1 MYHIEYIWYHNLD
14 YLKHTPPNHVNHTHI
29 HSTMSI
35 SLKLKSS
42 RSGERNP
49 LLKLPALAW
58 ARLQTEGTSRSR
70 SS

>member
-1 MYHIEYIWYHNLD
+1 LTC
-14 YLKHTPPNHVNHTHI
+14 LKHTSTNHVKHTHI
-29 HSTMSI
+29 HSTQPI
-35 SLKLKSS
+35 SLKLNSS

-49 LLKLPALAW
+49 SLKLPALAW